1 MLAKGPAKKVC
12 IYVNEDTRHNLVP
25 LYEAILSYLLH
36 KGVAGATA
44 YNAMAGFGAHQ
55 MLHTAQVEL
64 LSEHL
69 PVRVEFT
76 ESAEKVEEVLPALY
90 EMVTDGVIEVQ
101 DTTVIKNAM
110 REKKA
115 DPKLPHEKKSGKAKL
130 LRVYLGE
137 ADRWHDEPLYD
148 AIVRRLHL
156 MDISGATVYR
166 GIMGYGMKGHTHK
179 QGRFRLSRDLP
190 IMIAVIDSEDKIAHG
205 AEAIEEMVED
215 GLIVISDVDYTR
227 LVRGQPLGGTT
238 SANLPTG

>member
-1 MLAKGPAKKVC
+1 MLFKGPAKKVC
-12 IYVNEDTRHNLVP
+12 IYVNEDTRYNLVP
-25 LYEAILSYLLH
+25 LYEAILSYLMH

-44 YNAMAGFGAHQ
+44 YSAMAGFGAHQ
-55 MLHTAQVEL
+55 MMHTAQVEL

-69 PVRVEFT
+69 PIRVEFT
-76 ESAEKVEEVLPALY
+76 ETAEKVEEVLPTLY

-101 DTTVIKNAM
+101 DTRVIKVAM

-115 DPKLPHEKKSGKAKL
+115 EPKLPHEKRSGKGKL

-137 ADRWHDEPLYD
+137 ADRWHDQPLYD
-148 AIVRRLHL
+148 AIVKRLHM

-179 QGRFRLSRDLP
+179 HGLFRISRDLP
-190 IMIAVIDSEDKIAHG
+190 IMVAVIDSEDKITQG

>member
-1 MLAKGPAKKVC
+1 MLSKGPAKKVC
-12 IYVNEDTRHNLVP
+12 IYMNEDTRHNLVP
-25 LYEAILSYLLH
+25 LYEAILSYLIH

-44 YNAMAGFGAHQ
+44 YNAMAGFGAHKV
-55 MLHTAQVEL
+55 MHTAKVEL

-69 PVRVEFT
+69 PIRVEFM
-76 ESAEKVEEVLPALY
+76 ESTEKVEEVLPTLY

-101 DTTVIKNAM
+101 DTTVVKIAM

-115 DPKLPHEKKSGKAKL
+115 EPKSPHEKKSGKAKL

-137 ADRWHDEPLYD
+137 ADRWHDQPLYD
-148 AIVRRLHL
+148 AIVKRLHM

-179 QGRFRLSRDLP
+179 QGRFHLSHDLP
-190 IMIAVIDSEDKIAHG
+190 VMIAVIDSEDKITQG

-227 LVRGQPLGGTT
+227 LVRGQP
-238 SANLPTG
+238 

>member
-12 IYVNEDTRHNLVP
+12 IYVYEDTRHNLVP
-25 LYEAILSYLLH
+25 LYEAILSYLMH

-55 MLHTAQVEL
+55 MMHTAQVEL

-76 ESAEKVEEVLPALY
+76 ESAEKVDEVLPTLY

-115 DPKLPHEKKSGKAKL
+115 DPKLPHEKTSGRAKL

-179 QGRFRLSRDLP
+179 QGLFRLSRDLP
-190 IMIAVIDSEDKIAHG
+190 IMIAVIDSEEKITQG
-205 AEAIEEMVED
+205 AKAIEEMVED

-227 LVRGQPLGGTT
+227 LVRGQPLGATT
-238 SANLPTG
+238 DAKLPAG

>member
-1 MLAKGPAKKVC
+1 MLSKGPAKKVC
-12 IYVNEDTRHNLVP
+12 IYINEDTRHNLVP
-25 LYEAILSYLLH
+25 LYESILSYLIH

-44 YNAMAGFGAHQ
+44 YSAMAGFGAHKI
-55 MLHTAQVEL
+55 MHTAKVEL

-69 PVRVEFT
+69 PIRVEFM
-76 ESAEKVEEVLPALY
+76 ESAEKVEEVLPTLY

-101 DTTVIKNAM
+101 DTNVVKIAM

-115 DPKLPHEKKSGKAKL
+115 EPKLPHEKKIGKAKL

-137 ADRWHDEPLYD
+137 ADRWHDQPLYD
-148 AIVRRLHL
+148 AIVKRLHM

-179 QGRFRLSRDLP
+179 QGRFHLSHDLP
-190 IMIAVIDSEDKIAHG
+190 VMIAVIDSEDKITQG

-227 LVRGQPLGGTT
+227 LVRGQPLGATT
-238 SANLPTG
+238 NANLPTG

>member
-12 IYVNEDTRHNLVP
+12 IYVNEDTRHNMVP
-25 LYEAILSYLLH
+25 LYEAILSYLMH

-55 MLHTAQVEL
+55 MMHTAQVEL

-76 ESAEKVEEVLPALY
+76 ESAEKVDEVLPTLY

-115 DPKLPHEKKSGKAKL
+115 DPKLPHEKTIGKAKL

-137 ADRWHDEPLYD
+137 ADRWHDESLYD

-179 QGRFRLSRDLP
+179 QGLFRLSRDLP
-190 IMIAVIDSEDKIAHG
+190 IMIAVIDSEEKITQG
-205 AEAIEEMVED
+205 AKAIEEMVED

-227 LVRGQPLGGTT
+227 LVRGQPLGATT
-238 SANLPTG
+238 DAKLPAG

>member
-1 MLAKGPAKKVC
+1 
-12 IYVNEDTRHNLVP
+12 
-25 LYEAILSYLLH
+25 
-36 KGVAGATA
+36 
-44 YNAMAGFGAHQ
+44 MAGFGAHK
-55 MLHTAQVEL
+55 MMHTAKVEL

-69 PVRVEFT
+69 SIRIEFM
-76 ESAEKVEEVLPALY
+76 ESAEKVEEVLPTLY

-101 DTTVIKNAM
+101 DTNVVKSVM

-115 DPKLPHEKKSGKAKL
+115 EPKLPHEKKKGKAKL

-137 ADRWHDEPLYD
+137 ADRWHDQPLYD
-148 AIVRRLHL
+148 AIVKRLHM

-179 QGRFRLSRDLP
+179 QGRFHLSHDLP
-190 IMIAVIDSEDKIAHG
+190 VMIAVIDSEDKISQG

>member
-1 MLAKGPAKKVC
+1 MLSKGPAKKVC
-12 IYVNEDTRHNLVP
+12 IYINEDTRHNLVP
-25 LYEAILSYLLH
+25 LYEAILSYLIH

-44 YNAMAGFGAHQ
+44 YSAMAGFGAHK
-55 MLHTAQVEL
+55 MMHTAQVEL

-69 PVRVEFT
+69 PIRVEFM
-76 ESAEKVEEVLPALY
+76 ESAEKVEEVLPTLY

-101 DTTVIKNAM
+101 DTNVVKVAM

-115 DPKLPHEKKSGKAKL
+115 EPKLPHEKRSGKAKL

-137 ADRWHDEPLYD
+137 ADRWHDQPLYD
-148 AIVRRLHL
+148 AIVKRLHM
-156 MDISGATVYR
+156 MDISGATVYK

-179 QGRFRLSRDLP
+179 QGRFHLSHDLP
-190 IMIAVIDSEDKIAHG
+190 VMIAVIDSEDKITQG

-227 LVRGQPLGGTT
+227 LVRGQPLGATT
-238 SANLPTG
+238 NANLPTG

>member
-1 MLAKGPAKKVC
+1 MLSKGPAKKVC

-25 LYEAILSYLLH
+25 LYEAILSYLMH

-44 YNAMAGFGAHQ
+44 YTAMAGFGAHQ
-55 MLHTAQVEL
+55 MMHTARVEL

-69 PVRVEFT
+69 PIRVEFL
-76 ESAEKVEEVLPALY
+76 ESAEKVAEVLPTLY

-101 DTTVIKNAM
+101 DTSVVKIAM
-110 REKKA
+110 RERKA
-115 DPKLPHEKKSGKAKL
+115 EPKLPHEKKSGKAKL
-130 LRVYLGE
+130 LRIYLGE
-137 ADRWHDEPLYD
+137 ADRWHDQPLYD
-148 AIVRRLHL
+148 AIVKRLHM

-179 QGRFRLSRDLP
+179 QGRFHISRDLP
-190 IMIAVIDSEDKIAHG
+190 VMIAVIDSEAKITQG

-227 LVRGQPLGGTT
+227 LVRGQPLGATT
-238 SANLPTG
+238 NVKVPTG

>member
-1 MLAKGPAKKVC
+1 MLSKGPAKKVC

-25 LYEAILSYLLH
+25 LYEAILSYLMH

-55 MLHTAQVEL
+55 MMHTAQVEL

-69 PVRVEFT
+69 PVRVEFV
-76 ESAEKVEEVLPALY
+76 ESAEKVEEVLPTLY

-101 DTTVIKNAM
+101 DTIVIKSAM

-115 DPKLPHEKKSGKAKL
+115 DPKLPHEKQSGKAKL

-166 GIMGYGMKGHTHK
+166 GIMGYGMKGHTRK
-179 QGRFRLSRDLP
+179 QGRFHLSRDLP
-190 IMIAVIDSEDKIAHG
+190 IMIAVIDSEDKITHG

-227 LVRGQPLGGTT
+227 LVRGQPLGATT
-238 SANLPTG
+238 DAKLPTG

>member
-1 MLAKGPAKKVC
+1 MLSKGPAKKVC
-12 IYVNEDTRHNLVP
+12 IYINEDTRHNLVP
-25 LYEAILSYLLH
+25 LYEAILSYLIH

-44 YNAMAGFGAHQ
+44 YSAMAGFGAHK
-55 MLHTAQVEL
+55 MMHTAKVEL

-69 PVRVEFT
+69 PIRVEFM
-76 ESAEKVEEVLPALY
+76 ESAEKVEEVLPTLY

-101 DTTVIKNAM
+101 DTNVVKIAM

-115 DPKLPHEKKSGKAKL
+115 EPRLPHEKKSGKAKL

-137 ADRWHDEPLYD
+137 ADRWHDQPLYD
-148 AIVRRLHL
+148 AIVKRLHM

-179 QGRFRLSRDLP
+179 QGRFHLSHDLP
-190 IMIAVIDSEDKIAHG
+190 VMIAVIDSEDKITQG

-215 GLIVISDVDYTR
+215 GMIVISDVDYTR
-227 LVRGQPLGGTT
+227 LVRRQPLGATT
-238 SANLPTG
+238 NANLPTG

>member
-1 MLAKGPAKKVC
+1 MLCKGPAKKVC

-25 LYEAILSYLLH
+25 LYEAILSYLMH

-44 YNAMAGFGAHQ
+44 YSAMAGFGAHQ
-55 MLHTAQVEL
+55 MMHTAQVEL

-69 PVRVEFT
+69 PIRVEFM
-76 ESAEKVEEVLPALY
+76 ESAEKVEEVLPTLY

-101 DTTVIKNAM
+101 DTQVVKIAR

-115 DPKLPHEKKSGKAKL
+115 EPKLPHEKKSGKAKL
-130 LRVYLGE
+130 LRIYLGE
-137 ADRWHDEPLYD
+137 ADRWHDQPLYD
-148 AIVRRLHL
+148 AIVKRLHM

-179 QGRFRLSRDLP
+179 QGLFRLSRDLP
-190 IMIAVIDSEDKIAHG
+190 IMIAVIDSEDKITQG

-215 GLIVISDVDYTR
+215 GLIVISDVDFTR
-227 LVRGQPLGGTT
+227 LVRGQHSGATT
-238 SANLPTG
+238 NANLPTG